1 MQELMDFPFISVI
14 IPVKPGGYVR
24 ALEALGNVDYPRD
37 RLEALVAEG
46 RQPSVQR
53 NRAAKEA
60 KGEILYFLDDD
71 SLAPPGLFK
80 TVAARYADPG
90 VAGVGGPIITHPSDN
105 FLRRGFGLAL
115 SSPFGGSTIRARYKR
130 LGAERRGTENELIL
144 ANLSFRK
151 SVFLGGGGFNEN
163 LYPNEE
169 NELMNRLCSEG
180 KTFLYVPDAWLY
192 RSQRPNFRAYLK
204 QVFTYGRGRMD
215 QNYQHPEGFKPLH
228 MAPSL
233 FLVYCLGLMII
244 RNPVYFIP
252 ALLYIVLCLIFSL
265 AAAIEAKN
273 PLYVLVM
280 PFLFASL
287 HIGYGAG
294 FIWGAAKKFVGKK
307 GSRPDVMYSLRRV
320 ELKKEI

>member
-1 MQELMDFPFISVI
+1 MKRSMDFPFISVI

-24 ALEALGNVDYPRD
+24 ALEALKDVDYPGE

-71 SLAPPGLFK
+71 SLATPGLFR
-80 TVAARYADPG
+80 TVAARYADPS
-90 VAGVGGPIITHPSDN
+90 VAGVGGPIITPPSDG
-105 FLRRGFGLAL
+105 FLRKGFGLAL
-115 SSPFGGSTIRARYKR
+115 SSPFGGSTIRARYKK

-151 SVFLGGGGFNEN
+151 SAFLNAGGFNEN

-169 NELMNRLCSEG
+169 NELLNRLVSEG
-180 KTFLYVPDAWLY
+180 RIFLYVPDAWLY
-192 RSQRPNFRAYLK
+192 RSQRPSFRAYLR

-233 FLVYCLGLMII
+233 FLIYCLGLLAVW
-244 RNPVYFIP
+244 NPVYFIP
-252 ALLYIVLCLIFSL
+252 ALLYIILCLIFSL
-265 AAAIEAKN
+265 AAALEAKN
-273 PLYVLVM
+273 PLYFFVM
-280 PFLFASL
+280 PFLFAAL
-287 HIGYGAG
+287 HLGYGAG
-294 FIWGAAKKFVGKK
+294 FVWGAVKKFAGK
-307 GSRPDVMYSLRRV
+307 GGARPDVMYSLRRV
-320 ELKKEI
+320 ELRKQT